1 MEDFKFEVRLIVV
14 KEGCDYCRHSTL
26 CLHLMALIPCDLS
39 VTGKYFWRLT
49 REKHLVS
56 LRPAQIH
63 RFWRG
68 LPTNLDSVDAVYE
81 RPGDHKIV
89 FFKGTVPNKIYI
101 SICDQILGGV
111 FKCYKKKNFQYC
123 QRASAI
129 KGF

>member
-1 MEDFKFEVRLIVV
+1 MSSFT
-14 KEGCDYCRHSTL
+14 STCSL
-26 CLHLMALIPCDLS
+26 SCQRTCGFVSAVCFLPANRFLS

-68 LPTNLDSVDAVYE
+68 LPPNLDGVDAVYE

-89 FFKGTVPNKIYI
+89 FFKGEGRP
-101 SICDQILGGV
+101 S
-111 FKCYKKKNFQYC
+111 
-123 QRASAI
+123 ASCPR
-129 KGF
+129 GPTW